1 MMKKALIALFIVS
14 MLSMVTSAAEDDAAK
29 TILET
34 AAEDGNFNTL
44 VGAVEDAGL
53 TEALSGEGPFTV
65 FAPTDEAFADVEGL
79 DEIDNETLAEILKY
93 HVAAGA
99 IMASD
104 VVNMT
109 AIPTL
114 QGGNL
119 TVEVTEEGVTVD
131 GANVTATDIVCS
143 NGVIHVI
150 DAVLIPPA
158 EEPSMDIME
167 TVEELIEEVQE
178 LVDV

>member
-1 MMKKALIALFIVS
+1 MRTQAS
-14 MLSMVTSAAEDDAAK
+14 QRPCAEK
-29 TILET
+29 
-34 AAEDGNFNTL
+34 
-44 VGAVEDAGL
+44 
-53 TEALSGEGPFTV
+53 GPSQSSPP
-65 FAPTDEAFADVEGL
+65 PTRPSLDVEGL

-99 IMASD
+99 IMESD

-119 TVEVTEEGVTVD
+119 TVEVTDEGVTVD

>member
-1 MMKKALIALFIVS
+1 M
-14 MLSMVTSAAEDDAAK
+14 E
-29 TILET
+29 
-34 AAEDGNFNTL
+34 
-44 VGAVEDAGL
+44 
-53 TEALSGEGPFTV
+53 
-65 FAPTDEAFADVEGL
+65 
-79 DEIDNETLAEILKY
+79 
-93 HVAAGA
+93 
-99 IMASD
+99 SD

-119 TVEVTEEGVTVD
+119 TVEVTDEGVTVD